1 MEAIASFFSLKPLL
15 LNVKEVVMFTEARDC
30 QLNVV
35 LFQGPTWPSP
45 VGTNFTAPATDLKYG
60 LLLHLELPP

>member
-35 LFQGPTWPSP
+35 LFQGPNGQVLWEQISQ
-45 VGTNFTAPATDLKYG
+45 
-60 LLLHLELPP
+60 HLPQT